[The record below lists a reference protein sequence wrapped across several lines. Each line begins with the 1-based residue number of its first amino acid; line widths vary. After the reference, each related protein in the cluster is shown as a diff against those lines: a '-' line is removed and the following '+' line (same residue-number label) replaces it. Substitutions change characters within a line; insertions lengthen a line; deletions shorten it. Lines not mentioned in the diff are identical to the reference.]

1 MKKATSAHGAT
12 IKIEHFSLVLVG
24 TSPLIV
30 HAWSEKAKQ
39 MMRDTQQKKPKQ
51 AKEARNPENDYLES
65 RYIIDETRDG
75 FPIVGFKSAAVDACS
90 HIDGLTKVEAR
101 GAFHL
106 VNGIPSTKHSDLVPI
121 QYQEMRMREDM
132 VRVGMGAADLRY
144 RAEYTGW
151 TALLKVKHNA
161 NVLSR
166 EQIENLFGVAGFAI
180 GVGEW
185 RPAKDGSNGMFEVQ
199 Q

>member
-1 MKKATSAHGAT
+1 MKKSTTQTAG
-12 IKIEHFSLVLVG
+12 IRLEQFSLTLYG

-51 AKEARNPENDYLES
+51 AKEARNPEQDYKES

-90 HIDGLTKVEAR
+90 HVDGLTKVEAR

-106 VNGIPSTKHSDLVPI
+106 INGIPSQNHGDLVPI
-121 QYQEMRMREDM
+121 EYQSIRMREDM
-132 VRVGMGAADLRY
+132 VRVGMGVADLRY

-151 TALLKVKHNA
+151 TATLQVKHNA

-166 EQIENLFGVAGFAI
+166 EQIENLFKLAGFAI

-185 RPAKDGSNGMFEVQ
+185 RPAKDGSNGMFDTEPQ
-199 Q
+199 